1 MGLLYAKHITCTCTS
16 MYVYDFFFIGPDI
29 PVIVGVTVGV
39 VGGIS
44 LLSLIVITVA
54 VACGL
59 VRYGKK
65 KGEIILIQFIRML
78 KISCEDKL

>member
-1 MGLLYAKHITCTCTS
+1 MGLLYAKYITCTCTS
-16 MYVYDFFFIGPDI
+16 MYVYDFFFVGPDI

-44 LLSLIVITVA
+44 SLIVITVA

-65 KGEIILIQFIRML
+65 KR
-78 KISCEDKL
+78 